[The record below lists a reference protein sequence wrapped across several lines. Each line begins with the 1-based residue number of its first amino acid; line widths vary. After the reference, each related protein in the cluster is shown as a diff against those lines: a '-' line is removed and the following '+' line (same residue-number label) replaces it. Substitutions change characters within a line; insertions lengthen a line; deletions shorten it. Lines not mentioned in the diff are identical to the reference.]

1 MTSKKIATGSAELRR
16 VMASIDLDL
25 DFAHLLKDKRVMVVG
40 PAETLRGSGQ
50 GKIIDSNDLVVRFNT
65 AIQYVPFPHELAADI
80 GTRTDILYCNNE
92 ILMDGF
98 LRQGAM
104 SHQAFGAVCARA
116 QIKYVVSTNND
127 FRDDITQKD
136 SLSEYLALKLLVAHL
151 DGPIGFRMLYS
162 TCAAARKLLDGYV
175 PRTGFLA
182 ILDLLAYDIRQLS
195 ITGMTFYHKGGHLFF
210 EQYASELDPMKS
222 HLGQDPPENV
232 KGHNSYFELDVLR
245 ELARVYGPKLK
256 FDEQLEAL
264 LAARDTTE

>member
-1 MTSKKIATGSAELRR
+1 
-16 VMASIDLDL
+16 MASIEVDS

-50 GKIIDSNDLVVRFNT
+50 GKMIDSNDLVVRFNT
-65 AIQYVPFPHELAADI
+65 AIQYVPFPHDLATDI

-92 ILMDGF
+92 VLMDGI

-104 SHQAFGAVCARA
+104 SHQAFGAVCAQA
-116 QIKYVVSTNND
+116 QLKYVVSTNND
-127 FRDDITQKD
+127 YTFFGGGMTEKD
-136 SLSEYLALKLLVAHL
+136 SLSEYLALKLLVAQL
-151 DGPIGFRMLYS
+151 DGPIGFRMLHS
-162 TCAAARKLLDGYV
+162 TSAVARQLLDGYV
-175 PRTGFLA
+175 ARTGFLA

-210 EQYASELDPMKS
+210 EEYASELDPMLS
-222 HLGQDPPENV
+222 HLGQGPPENV
-232 KGHNSYFELDVLR
+232 KGHNSYFELDVLK

-256 FDEQLEAL
+256 FDAQLEAL